1 MTAPGGSG
9 CCPFWGG
16 GSAVVYSLLLL
27 PLFGGEGVV
36 LGLCFLQY
44 FVSFPVLRSS
54 RWGRESFCCVLNVIS
69 LLWFQSLTLPRG
81 VMGWSVECDCGISW
95 PC

>member
-1 MTAPGGSG
+1 MHWLICVFAAAESRVKIWSVKLMTAPGGSG

-36 LGLCFLQY
+36 LGLCFFCSTLCPFQFCDHPAGEERA
-44 FVSFPVLRSS
+44 FVVL
-54 RWGRESFCCVLNVIS
+54 
-69 LLWFQSLTLPRG
+69 
-81 VMGWSVECDCGISW
+81 
-95 PC
+95 